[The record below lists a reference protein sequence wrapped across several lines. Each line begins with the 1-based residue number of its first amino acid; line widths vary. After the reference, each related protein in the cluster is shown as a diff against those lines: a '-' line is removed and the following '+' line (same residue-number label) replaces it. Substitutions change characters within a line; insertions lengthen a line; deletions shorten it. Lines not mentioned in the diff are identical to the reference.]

1 MDVTPPIADGAPETL
16 IVDFEGDDTRIQ
28 LNEAQKTVWTK
39 DDQVS
44 VFYRSNAN
52 QLWKYTGETGERTAV
67 LKCVDAGNA
76 TESMKRVV
84 VVYPYND
91 NYYINT
97 ETYNVQAS
105 LPATQH
111 YLADSYGLD
120 GNIMISSA
128 EYNQVTLKNVCG
140 WLKLQLTGEGEVVN
154 SITFKG
160 NNGEQVAGELYIN
173 SADATS
179 VLASDMG
186 NIAEDEGE
194 NVTGS
199 AGANLSFDDVALTE
213 VTLDCGEG
221 VTLGSEATAF
231 YIALPPQTFEKGFT
245 VDVNCKGYNPMNITT
260 QKVVTIER
268 NHIQPMAEVAFSS
281 EVRTIANNEI
291 WYTAT
296 EKIDRASWTFDTF
309 GANIISHEW
318 DATTGEGII
327 AFDCEITQ
335 IGVRAFYDCDSLK
348 SIIFNKS
355 IKSIENF
362 AFAGCDLL
370 SQVVIPGNIEE
381 VGSRAFASCTNLSS
395 IILEAGETEL
405 SIPHVFLDVSADLYV
420 DRNIKGAQINY
431 MFSDA
436 KLRSITIGPNVKYID
451 QCVFGY
457 CEELQSL
464 KFEENSQLER
474 IGEYAF
480 AASNI
485 PSEVHIPESV
495 VEIDPC
501 AFGLTTGITNFRSKS
516 PYYRDGVFGELIY
529 DDRTLFRYPSSRPYD
544 GLVSSGAYDKIG
556 AWAFSGGDIK
566 RVYLV
571 LEEAIEIGDYAF
583 WRCGDLK
590 EFEPYHSGYKMLI
603 SYIGDSAFGETAV
616 EELNFLDSTFTTIN
630 ATFRGSVA
638 LHTLYLPATLTEI
651 GERTFED
658 CSSLTSL
665 YIAATTP
672 PTLSRDAFNVVAEG
686 LSIYVPAESVS
697 AYKTAEVWSDY
708 ADYIVGYDFEKGEV
722 VPSEPKP
729 ADNEIWYTTTDG
741 EMAELA
747 YAVTNNINPA
757 PTQSYRDDIGC
768 YVVTFS
774 EECYGSSGLT
784 NPCGFSLFDDNS
796 KNKIKTLQFSN
807 GDRLFDNFVN
817 DVGAWK
823 ASEMTSLEEI
833 NIPDNVTY
841 IKERLFSY
849 LFDLKRVIIGS
860 NVTSIEAG
868 AFEGCWG
875 ITSITLPENLE
886 SIGSLA
892 LWDTGITELIIP
904 DKVQTLYTGNV
915 PSSVVSL
922 TIGYSVTNLK
932 EDVWTTR
939 DLSVVYCK
947 PTTPPD
953 NLKFLFYEIDR
964 DMTVY
969 VPTNSVDA
977 YRTILDQYDR
987 VTVKEYDF

>member
-1 MDVTPPIADGAPETL
+1 MDVTPSIADGAHETL

-291 WYTAT
+291 WYTTTDGSKQGIYCEGEEFASDWRWSVGSYFTHYYDETNSVWVLRFYET
-296 EKIDRASWTFDTF
+296 EKLSKFPNIDLTLF
-309 GANIISHEW
+309 GRNDKVNSVIMP
-318 DATTGEGII
+318 
-327 AFDCEITQ
+327 DCIEEIT
-335 IGVRAFYDCDSLK
+335 G
-348 SIIFNKS
+348 
-355 IKSIENF
+355 
-362 AFAGCDLL
+362 L
-370 SQVVIPGNIEE
+370 SGQT
-381 VGSRAFASCTNLSS
+381 A
-395 IILEAGETEL
+395 
-405 SIPHVFLDVSADLYV
+405 
-420 DRNIKGAQINY
+420 
-431 MFSDA
+431 
-436 KLRSITIGPNVKYID
+436 LRSIELPANLKIIGRDAFKD
-451 QCVFGY
+451 CTA
-457 CEELQSL
+457 
-464 KFEENSQLER
+464 LE
-474 IGEYAF
+474 G
-480 AASNI
+480 
-485 PSEVHIPESV
+485 
-495 VEIDPC
+495 
-501 AFGLTTGITNFRSKS
+501 
-516 PYYRDGVFGELIY
+516 
-529 DDRTLFRYPSSRPYD
+529 
-544 GLVSSGAYDKIG
+544 
-556 AWAFSGGDIK
+556 
-566 RVYLV
+566 
-571 LEEAIEIGDYAF
+571 IEIPD
-583 WRCGDLK
+583 CVTT
-590 EFEPYHSGYKMLI
+590 
-603 SYIGDSAFGETAV
+603 IGDSAFYGCISLTSVTIGDSVTKIGNYTFEV
-616 EELNFLDSTFTTIN
+616 CSSLNSVTIGNGVTTI
-630 ATFRGSVA
+630 
-638 LHTLYLPATLTEI
+638 
-651 GERTFED
+651 GEGAFCD
-658 CSSLTSL
+658 CSSLTSVYISDISAWNNISFLSSCANPLSNGCNL
-665 YIAATTP
+665 YLNNELVTDLTIPDSVTTIRERAFEVCSSLTRVTIPDSVTTIEAWAFDGCSSLTSVYCKATTP
-672 PTLSRDAFNVVAEG
+672 PDGGIYMFYKNASGRK
-686 LSIYVPAESVS
+686 IYVPMESVEAYKS
-697 AYKTAEVWSDY
+697 AYRWSEY
-708 ADYIVGYDFEKGEV
+708 ADAIVGYDFEKGEV

-841 IKERLFSY
+841 IRERLFSY

-868 AFEGCWG
+868 AFEGCLG

-892 LWDTGITELIIP
+892 LWNTGITELIIP

-915 PSSVVSL
+915 PRSVVSL

>member
-154 SITFKG
+154 SITFKD

-231 YIALPPQTFEKGFT
+231 YIALPPQTFEKGF
-245 VDVNCKGYNPMNITT
+245 
-260 QKVVTIER
+260 KVEILCADDTKMVKSSSNSLSIER
-268 NHIQPMAEVAFSS
+268 NHIQPMAEFSY
-281 EVRTIANNEI
+281 TANISPSNQI
-291 WYTAT
+291 WYTSSDGNIVT
-296 EKIDRASWTFDTF
+296 PRYTDVF
-309 GANIISHEW
+309 GANITSN
-318 DATTGEGII
+318 TYSNGKGV
-327 AFDCEITQ
+327 IT
-335 IGVRAFYDCDSLK
+335 
-348 SIIFNKS
+348 FN
-355 IKSIENF
+355 
-362 AFAGCDLL
+362 G
-370 SQVVIPGNIEE
+370 
-381 VGSRAFASCTNLSS
+381 
-395 IILEAGETEL
+395 
-405 SIPHVFLDVSADLYV
+405 DVTS
-420 DRNIKGAQINY
+420 
-431 MFSDA
+431 
-436 KLRSITIGPNVKYID
+436 
-451 QCVFGY
+451 
-457 CEELQSL
+457 
-464 KFEENSQLER
+464 
-474 IGEYAF
+474 
-480 AASNI
+480 
-485 PSEVHIPESV
+485 
-495 VEIDPC
+495 
-501 AFGLTTGITNFRSKS
+501 
-516 PYYRDGVFGELIY
+516 
-529 DDRTLFRYPSSRPYD
+529 
-544 GLVSSGAYDKIG
+544 
-556 AWAFSGGDIK
+556 
-566 RVYLV
+566 
-571 LEEAIEIGDYAF
+571 IGDYAF
-583 WRCGDLK
+583 YYCDSLTSVNIPDSVTTIGDYA
-590 EFEPYHSGYKMLI
+590 FYKCTSLTSVNIPDSVTTIGDMAFYKCTSLT
-603 SYIGDSAFGETAV
+603 SVNIGDSV
-616 EELNFLDSTFTTIN
+616 TTIEGRAFRECTNLTSVNIPDSVTSIGDAAFNSCKSLIEFKGKYATEDGRSLIVDNTIIAYAN
-630 ATFRGSVA
+630 ASGTTYTIPDSVTSIGDYAFYECSSLTSVTIGDSVTKIGNYTFEVCSSLTSV
-638 LHTLYLPATLTEI
+638 TIGNGVTTI
-651 GERTFED
+651 GEGAFCD
-658 CSSLTSL
+658 CSSLTSVYISNISAWYNISFISSCANPLSNGCNL
-665 YIAATTP
+665 YLNNELVTDLTIPDSVTTIVERAFEGCSSLTRVTIPDSVTTIGAWAFDGCSSLTSVYCKATTP
-672 PTLSRDAFNVVAEG
+672 PDGGIYMFYKNASGRK
-686 LSIYVPAESVS
+686 IYVPAKSVS
-697 AYKTAEVWSDY
+697 AYKIAEVWSDY

>member
-67 LKCVDAGNA
+67 LKRVDAGNA

-84 VVYPYND
+84 VVYPYNE

-105 LPATQH
+105 LPAVQH
-111 YLADSYGLD
+111 YLANSYGLD

-140 WLKLQLTGEGEVVN
+140 WLKLQLTGEGEVVK

-179 VLASDMG
+179 VLASNMG

-194 NVTGS
+194 NVTGG
-199 AGANLSFDDVALTE
+199 ACANLSFDDVALTE

-245 VDVNCKGYNPMNITT
+245 VDVNCKGYNLMNIST

-348 SIIFNKS
+348 SVIFNKS

-516 PYYRDGVFGELIY
+516 PYYREGVFGELIY

-583 WRCGDLK
+583 WRCRDLK
-590 EFEPYHSGYKMLI
+590 EFEPYNSVYKMLI

-658 CSSLTSL
+658 CSSITSL

-697 AYKTAEVWSDY
+697 AYKTTEVWSDY

-741 EMAELA
+741 SKQGIYCEGEEFASDWRWSVGSYFTHYYDETNSVWVLRFYETEKLSKFPNIDLTLFGRNDKVNSVIMPDCIEEITGLSGQTALRSIELPA
-747 YAVTNNINPA
+747 NLKIIGRDAFKDCTALEGIEIPDCVTSIGEYAFYGCNNIKN
-757 PTQSYRDDIGC
+757 
-768 YVVTFS
+768 
-774 EECYGSSGLT
+774 LT
-784 NPCGFSLFDDNS
+784 
-796 KNKIKTLQFSN
+796 
-807 GDRLFDNFVN
+807 
-817 DVGAWK
+817 
-823 ASEMTSLEEI
+823 
-833 NIPDNVTY
+833 IPDGVSTIY
-841 IKERLFSY
+841 TSSLPS
-849 LFDLKRVIIGS
+849 LDSLTIGS
-860 NVTSIEAG
+860 NVTSIQRDDDRYYG
-868 AFEGCWG
+868 Y
-875 ITSITLPENLE
+875 
-886 SIGSLA
+886 
-892 LWDTGITELIIP
+892 
-904 DKVQTLYTGNV
+904 YT
-915 PSSVVSL
+915 
-922 TIGYSVTNLK
+922 I
-932 EDVWTTR
+932 
-939 DLSVVYCK
+939 YCK
-947 PTTPPD
+947 PTTPPSGLMGYNGLIYVDVADFTTIYVPRGCADSYTQGID
-953 NLKFLFYEIDR
+953 NIFGSHKPTVIEID
-964 DMTVY
+964 
-969 VPTNSVDA
+969 
-977 YRTILDQYDR
+977 
-987 VTVKEYDF
+987 F